1 MENPNL
7 KEIKIEKYFS
17 SEENPVE
24 VLQSRL
30 YQSKDTFEILLY
42 LDMKNVSEK
51 VVKAVSLN
59 ICAYDKDGEL
69 ISEKKEFLIDNLSID
84 PQIEFGEDTAVSLP
98 SLRTVRVTA
107 SVTKVTFADDE
118 VWTAKS
124 ETDKIL
130 ENMSEEIPSMEDLLF
145 SHKRAQREAEEEI
158 WERYMTPEQLEHL
171 DKIKERKKRNKKIRI
186 GFIVVLIISILGCG
200 ISGYIANEK
209 YKSAVSMFKNR
220 QYNQASVVFEQISSP
235 FLPAKIK
242 NDIKWHQALICIHS
256 GRYTRALRE
265 LGELEGDGESDSCLR
280 QLNAVLSGLVGSG
293 NQHSAGLKKD
303 GTVVAVGDN
312 SRGQCNVEKWSS
324 VIAVAC
330 GGEHTIALHK
340 DGTVSAVG
348 DNSFWQCNLGDW
360 KNIIAISGGEYHSVG
375 VLNNGQV
382 IAKGDN
388 SMGQCDTAAWS
399 GVVSVSAGKTHTVG
413 LRTDGT
419 VVAVGDNSLGACEV
433 GNWTDIVSVS
443 AGNGFTAGVKADGSV
458 LVTGDDTYGVLKGRE
473 IEKAV
478 SVKAGDGH
486 IIAILQNGRIW
497 ATGDNDWHQ
506 CDTSLWNGVIS
517 ADGGLHHSMGIAHNG
532 TGYAVGENKNNQ
544 CDVWS
549 WTDMGLPA
557 VAFKGTS
564 FESYGIIFDN

>member
-1 MENPNL
+1 
-7 KEIKIEKYFS
+7 
-17 SEENPVE
+17 
-24 VLQSRL
+24 
-30 YQSKDTFEILLY
+30 
-42 LDMKNVSEK
+42 
-51 VVKAVSLN
+51 
-59 ICAYDKDGEL
+59 
-69 ISEKKEFLIDNLSID
+69 
-84 PQIEFGEDTAVSLP
+84 
-98 SLRTVRVTA
+98 
-107 SVTKVTFADDE
+107 
-118 VWTAKS
+118 
-124 ETDKIL
+124 
-130 ENMSEEIPSMEDLLF
+130 
-145 SHKRAQREAEEEI
+145 
-158 WERYMTPEQLEHL
+158 MTPEQLDHL

-200 ISGYIANEK
+200 INGYIANEK

-235 FLPAKIK
+235 FLPAKNK

-293 NQHSAGLKKD
+293 NQHSAGLKK
-303 GTVVAVGDN
+303 
-312 SRGQCNVEKWSS
+312 
-324 VIAVAC
+324 
-330 GGEHTIALHK
+330 
-340 DGTVSAVG
+340 
-348 DNSFWQCNLGDW
+348 
-360 KNIIAISGGEYHSVG
+360 
-375 VLNNGQV
+375 
-382 IAKGDN
+382 
-388 SMGQCDTAAWS
+388 
-399 GVVSVSAGKTHTVG
+399 
-413 LRTDGT
+413 DGT

-497 ATGDNDWHQ
+497 AVGDNDWHQ

-517 ADGGLHHSMGIAHNG
+517 ADVGLHHSMGIAHNG